1 MKLPNREQAF
11 VPRAKVTAYLLSLA
25 HEDGRGKAKFFVR
38 FGFQV
43 EEWQTLASALQRH
56 AADYEVTKVEESP
69 FGKRY
74 VIEGAMAAPDG
85 RFPSVRSVWFIRSG
99 EQSPRFVTA
108 YPLPRSKG

>member
-11 VPRAKVTAYLLSLA
+11 VPKAKITAYLLSLA
-25 HEDGRGKAKFFVR
+25 HEDGHGKAKFFTQ

-56 AADYEVTKVEESP
+56 AVDHEVTKVEESP

-74 VIEGAMAAPDG
+74 VIEGAMAAPGG
-85 RFPSVRSVWFIRSG
+85 RSPFVRSVWFVRSG
-99 EQSPRFVTA
+99 EQIPRFVTA
-108 YPLPRSKG
+108 YPLPRSRG